1 MGERFDQ
8 EYGMLRERLAHV
20 DEFFHAE
27 KKLAKLKQLEKQT
40 LNEDFWNDTGAA
52 QQVMSHASGLRDE
65 LELFDEAHAIASDL
79 EIAEEL
85 SQDDQDAS
93 LNSEIDGLLDELSR
107 RIDELEQASWFSDEF
122 DENDAIVTIVPGQGG
137 REAQDWT
144 DMVFR
149 MYMKYAEAKG
159 WTVDVHEAPLA
170 EEIGIDRAVFTVHGH
185 NAYGMLKSE
194 IGTHRLV
201 RISPTDLKKRRQTTF
216 AGVSVMPALDDEVEV
231 DIKDEDVRVDVF
243 RSSGPGGQSVNTTD
257 SAVRLTHLPTKTV
270 VTCQNEKS
278 QHKNKEQ
285 AYKILRAKVFELE
298 RKRRTAELDELRG
311 PKQDITWGSQIRNY
325 VLYPFQMVKDVRTG
339 IETGNVDAVLSGAL
353 EPFIIGF
360 HRWHAAG
367 APATELTTDEQ
378 E

>member
-1 MGERFDQ
+1 MLERYEQ
-8 EYGMLRERLAHV
+8 EFAALSERLRHIT
-20 DEFFHAE
+20 DFFHAPAKE
-27 KKLAKLKQLEKQT
+27 EKLAELEKRA
-40 LNEDFWNDTGAA
+40 NAEDFWSDASTAQRIMSQSAA
-52 QQVMSHASGLRDE
+52 LRDE
-65 LELFDEAHAIASDL
+65 LSLYHETRALADEIEVAAELSRSEDDPAL
-79 EIAEEL
+79 IAEIEVH
-85 SQDDQDAS
+85 
-93 LNSEIDGLLDELSR
+93 LDELAHQ
-107 RIDELEQASWFSDEF
+107 IDALEQASWFDDEF
-122 DENDAIVTIVPGQGG
+122 DANDAIVTVVPGQGG

-149 MYMKYAEAKG
+149 MYLKYAESKG
-159 WTVDVHEAPLA
+159 WAVDIHDAPAA

-216 AGVSVMPALDDEVEV
+216 AGVSIMPALPDEVEV
-231 DIKDEDVRVDVF
+231 DIKEEDVRVDVF

-285 AYKILRAKVFELE
+285 AYKILRAKVFEIE
-298 RKRRTAELDELRG
+298 RERRSAELDELRG

-325 VLYPFQMVKDVRTG
+325 VLYPFQMIKDIRTG
-339 IETGNVDAVLSGAL
+339 IESGNVDAVLGGAL
-353 EPFIIGF
+353 DPFIIGY
-360 HRWHAAG
+360 HRWRAAG
-367 APATELTTDEQ
+367 APPLAIEPDE
-378 E
+378 